1 MSAVSAGGRFDAGL
15 RRVEDT
21 LAALAAVALLA
32 LAGLVVLG
40 VVLRYVVGQPIV
52 WAFAFTTDYLL
63 VAVFFL
69 ALPYTVRAGA
79 HVRIDMLY
87 RAMPPRAQRWCD
99 VVGGV
104 LSVLFA
110 AALTWGG
117 VALTTGAWAD
127 GDVPPP
133 GGAELAWPVWTSTI
147 MVPLGAGVLLV
158 RLLYVLAVHPTAP
171 PTEPDTEA
179 PAPEVDR

>member
-1 MSAVSAGGRFDAGL
+1 VSGVDAGL
-15 RRVEDT
+15 RRVED
-21 LAALAAVALLA
+21 ALAAVAAIALLT

-40 VVLRYVVGQPIV
+40 VVLRYVVGQPIA

-63 VAVFFL
+63 VAIFFL

-117 VALTTGAWAD
+117 IALTTGAWAD
-127 GDVPPP
+127 GDIPPP
-133 GGAELAWPVWTSTI
+133 GGAELSWPVWTSTI

-158 RLLYVLAVHPTAP
+158 RLLHDLVVHPSEPSGETRTGP
-171 PTEPDTEA
+171 PATEA
-179 PAPEVDR
+179 DH